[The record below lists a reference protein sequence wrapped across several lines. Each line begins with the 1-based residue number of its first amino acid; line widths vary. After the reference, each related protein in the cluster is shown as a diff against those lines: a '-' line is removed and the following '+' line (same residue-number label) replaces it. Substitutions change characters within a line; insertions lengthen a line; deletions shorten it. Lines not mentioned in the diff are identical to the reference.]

1 MSDELS
7 LRQSRQRLA
16 GGEFDPLTAEE
27 TTRDSVGE
35 VAWDLGE
42 PPLPPLPTPSPPTES
57 AADSSAPPP
66 FAGFPGL
73 GEEEAEPVKP
83 KRGGIDPM
91 RFLRGIWK
99 RIWLV
104 VGIALVISSG
114 FIAMALT
121 MIHPNWEAVVA
132 LIMRTQQD
140 QFSLGVGQAYKP
152 QQYNLK
158 TQIDTLKFPSS
169 LREVLETT
177 GVKALPRTLAAATE
191 VVLGKDSNI
200 FQIKVTW
207 KDPKIAAQL
216 ANQVAA
222 AFVERSRDIRRQ
234 DAEETFAS
242 YSAQLEEGR
251 EKLRDINA
259 EFLAFKA
266 ANKISNFEAEIQVL
280 LGDLSRLDAEYKTKL
295 AEAEAMQASRIRLE
309 ALVAAQPEMIV
320 TSTIYRS
327 PLKQRLAD
335 YSWQLQEARSRY
347 TSENPKVIKLEKRIE
362 VLEQMIK
369 ESNDESAPE
378 NTYSPNNLRSDLDLK
393 LQEMIDAIKV
403 REAQVSALEGTTQG
417 MKDKLALLAA
427 KQKEYRMLQAR
438 IEAAEALEKNLASRV
453 EEAHVMVERN
463 ESNFTIIE
471 PATPPLEPL
480 PSKRK
485 LVAIGG
491 TLLGVG
497 AGLIVALLLEL
508 RDPFL
513 RSPRDATGTVGVEL
527 VAEFQQVPA
536 GEEPVIDPRRP
547 AREIAILF
555 RKFINELDSQ
565 LEGDDWRTLAVIS
578 LEPEAGRTLVATNLA
593 LSLALKERTVTLV
606 DADLRTQAGVRSSAL
621 LGLDVSTQGLYASL
635 RGGRVP
641 AVRNTPTPG
650 LRLIEAGGPLPSD
663 DQGLGALGSRQFE
676 AIVAHLAGPDRHVLF
691 DFPPLIAQ
699 ETVLEA
705 AAVIGNALLVLRSG
719 HSRRADIAAIIDTLE
734 ARGVNLRAV
743 VLTGIPADLMSITPI
758 FGPEPKATP
767 EARPKDSKL
776 RSRWRFKRSQP
787 DQQAGAKGHAA

>member
-16 GGEFDPLTAEE
+16 GGEFDPLTAEV
-27 TTRDSVGE
+27 TTRDSIGE
-35 VAWDLGE
+35 AAWDLGDS
-42 PPLPPLPTPSPPTES
+42 PLPDPLPPVETP
-57 AADSSAPPP
+57 ADSSPPSP
-66 FAGFPGL
+66 FPSFPGF
-73 GEEEAEPVKP
+73 GDEEAEPVKP
-83 KRGGIDPM
+83 KTGGLDPM
-91 RFLRGIWK
+91 RFLRGIWTRK
-99 RIWLV
+99 WLV
-104 VGIALVISSG
+104 AGIALLISASFLG
-114 FIAMALT
+114 VAKT

-158 TQIDTLKFPSS
+158 TQLDTLKFPSS

-177 GVKALPRTLAAATE
+177 GVKALPRTLAAAIE

-207 KDPKIAAQL
+207 KDPVVAATL

-234 DAEETFAS
+234 DAEETFTS
-242 YSAQLEEGR
+242 YSAQLEEAR
-251 EKLRDINA
+251 ERLRAINA
-259 EFLAFKA
+259 DFLAFKE
-266 ANKISNFEAEIQVL
+266 ANKISNFEAEIEVL
-280 LGDLSRLDAEYKTKL
+280 IGDLSRLDAEYKTKL
-295 AEAEAMQASRIRLE
+295 AEAEAMQASRTRLE
-309 ALVAAQPEMIV
+309 ALIAEQPEMIV

-335 YSWQLQEARSRY
+335 YAWQLQEARSRY

-378 NTYSPNNLRSDLDLK
+378 NTYSPNGLRSDLDLR

-427 KQKEYRMLQAR
+427 KQKEYRMLRAS
-438 IEAAEALEKNLASRV
+438 IEAAEVLEKNLVSRV
-453 EEAHVMVERN
+453 EEANAMVQRN

-471 PATPPLEPL
+471 PATTPLEPL

-491 TLLGVG
+491 TVLGIG
-497 AGLIVALLLEL
+497 AGLFVALLLEL
-508 RDPFL
+508 RDPYV
-513 RSPRDATGTVGVEL
+513 RSRRDAAGAVGVDL

-536 GEEPVIDPRRP
+536 GEDLVIDPRRP

-565 LEGDDWRTLAVIS
+565 LEEDDWRSLAVIS

-593 LSLALKERTVTLV
+593 LSLALKERTVILV
-606 DADLRTQAGVRSSAL
+606 DADLRTHAGVRSPAL
-621 LGLDVSTQGLYASL
+621 LGLDVSAQGLYASL
-635 RGGRVP
+635 RGGGTP
-641 AVRNTPTPG
+641 ALRNTSTPG
-650 LRLIEAGGPLPSD
+650 LRMIAAGDPLPPE

-676 AIVAHLAGPDRHVLF
+676 STVTHLAGPGRHILF
-691 DFPPLIAQ
+691 DFPPLTAQ

-719 HSRRADIAAIIDTLE
+719 HSRRADIAEIIDTLT

-743 VLTGIPADLMSITPI
+743 VLTEIPAELMSIKPI
-758 FGPEPKATP
+758 FEPRPKDTQ
-767 EARPKDSKL
+767 ARPKDPKKPT
-776 RSRWRFKRSQP
+776 RWRFKRAQP
-787 DQQAGAKGHAA
+787 DQQAGANGHAA